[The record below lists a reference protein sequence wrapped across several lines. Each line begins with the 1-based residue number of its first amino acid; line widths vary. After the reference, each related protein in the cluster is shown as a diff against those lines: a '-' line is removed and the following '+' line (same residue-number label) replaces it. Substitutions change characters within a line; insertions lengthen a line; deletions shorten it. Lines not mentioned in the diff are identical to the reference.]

1 MRHLVIG
8 AVVSA
13 VLSGT
18 ASAQGIPVID
28 VSAIA
33 QAIQQLQHMQAQLEQ
48 LKQTH
53 ASFNKLTSMG
63 DIAAIL
69 NKPDVRRALPA
80 DFGAA
85 QAALLGQGTGQGT
98 GHSAD
103 GFKASDGIYVS
114 PASDYYTS
122 QVNRQRDGIAGRK
135 AIGQQMYDAA
145 SKRIDGIDTLRRQ
158 IGQAEDAKTIADL
171 QARIGTEIAA
181 ANTDVLRMQAIAM
194 VVRAEEHQEDLRRA
208 QSFEQSLQQQI
219 DTLRGPGGA
228 P

>member
-8 AVVSA
+8 TAVFA
-13 VLSGT
+13 ALYGT
-18 ASAQGIPVID
+18 ASAQGLPVID

-33 QAIQQLQHMQAQLEQ
+33 QAVQQLQQMQAQFEQ

-53 ASFNKLTSMG
+53 TSFNKLTSMG

-69 NKPDVRRALPA
+69 NKPEVRRALPP

-85 QAALLGQGTGQGT
+85 QSALLGQNAGMGTE
-98 GHSAD
+98 

-114 PASDYYTS
+114 PASDYYTR
-122 QVNRQRDGIAGRK
+122 QVNRQRDGIAGQK

-158 IGQAEDAKTIADL
+158 IGQAEDPKTIADL
-171 QARIGTEIAA
+171 QARVGTEIAA
-181 ANTDVLRMQAIAM
+181 ANTDVLRMQALAM
-194 VVRAEEHQEDLRRA
+194 VVRAEEHQDSLRRA
-208 QSFEQSLQQQI
+208 QDFEQSLQKQI
-219 DTLRGPGGA
+219 DALRGPGGT